1 MKVICTIIVV
11 ATFDKVSSEWE
22 EWDTWSEQ
30 VSTVSDRINRR
41 KFPPRCI
48 VCRFRGVATHK
59 LELKLKNNQ
68 ILLKSIHVQSFRC
81 TCVYIKAN
89 CTTNRSTNIWQC
101 FVRIGRWSNPSKLMC
116 RKESVCLNF
125 LNSDQSSN
133 IEAFRIGRWSNQ
145 RNCAEKNQHT
155 EIPARLT
162 VFSRQVPWSCHTQLE
177 LKLKNSLTIQASIF
191 KKSKTLKSDKENM
204 SKPGKLR
211 INSYILEMK

>member
-1 MKVICTIIVV
+1 
-11 ATFDKVSSEWE
+11 
-22 EWDTWSEQ
+22 
-30 VSTVSDRINRR
+30 
-41 KFPPRCI
+41 
-48 VCRFRGVATHK
+48 
-59 LELKLKNNQ
+59 
-68 ILLKSIHVQSFRC
+68 
-81 TCVYIKAN
+81 
-89 CTTNRSTNIWQC
+89 
-101 FVRIGRWSNPSKLMC
+101 MC

-204 SKPGKLR
+204 SKPGKIR